1 MNIHEFFYKLS
12 EFDVEIGYCTMWFF
26 QTMKNKIAVK
36 IQDYLDN
43 TWYLREF
50 TYTSSRDIARAMVDD
65 LSKYDPFEDKLPD
78 IIKFDMKGVPDIRTL
93 ISICDDVED
102 EKISCINWL
111 EDTFKIETEI

>member
-26 QTMKNKIAVK
+26 QMKNKITVK
-36 IQDYLDN
+36 IQDYLDK
-43 TWYLREF
+43 TWYCREF
-50 TYTSSRDIARAMVDD
+50 TYTSARDIVWAMVDD
-65 LSKYDPFEDKLPD
+65 LSKYDPFEDKLLD
-78 IIKFDMKGVPDIRTL
+78 ILKFDMKGVPDIRTL

-102 EKISCINWL
+102 EKVSFINWL